1 MKERASG
8 SHRLPASAWLFDSG
22 LALVAA
28 VVSTLVFAELL
39 GVAQPAVPRGTL
51 ALGYVLVLLHTLPL
65 AARRRFPGAVLALS
79 VGSGLAVAAIGLPP
93 VVLGVAILVAVYSVA
108 AYGDRWVS
116 LAGLAAAELGSA
128 AVQLTPG
135 RFQAPTVV
143 SNALVVA
150 AAWLLGHFVGVRRAY
165 TARLEERTAE
175 LEERTAQLDQAREEL
190 AHRAVTEERLR
201 LARELHDVVAHA
213 MSVIAVQS
221 GVGAHVA
228 NTQPQEA
235 AKALAAI
242 EATSRAALTE
252 LRRLLGVLRQNSEPQ
267 GDLAPV
273 PGLANLDSLL
283 AEVAKA
289 GLAARLR
296 VEGTPSQLPAGVDLS
311 AYRIVQ
317 EALTNVVKHAGP
329 ARAQVRI
336 RYGDQDVTVEITDNG
351 RGVMALAGD
360 GRVGTGHGLIGMR
373 ERVAAFGGDLE
384 AGPCPGGGFRVAAR
398 LPLAVEGR

>member
-1 MKERASG
+1 MKERAIG
-8 SHRLPASAWLFDSG
+8 SRRLPASAWLFDSG

-28 VVSTLVFAELL
+28 GLSTAFFVFELVGSGL
-39 GVAQPAVPRGTL
+39 PRGIL
-51 ALGYVLVLLHTLPL
+51 ALGYALALLHTLPL
-65 AARRRFPGAVLALS
+65 AARRRFPGVVLALC
-79 VGSGLAVAAIGLPP
+79 VASGLAVAALGLSPI
-93 VVLGVAILVAVYSVA
+93 VLGVAILVAVYSVA

-116 LAGLAAAELGSA
+116 LAGLAAAEVGSV

-143 SNALVVA
+143 SNALVIG

-175 LEERTAQLDQAREEL
+175 LEQAREEL
-190 AHRAVTEERLR
+190 ARRAVTEERLR

-228 NTQPQEA
+228 STQPEEA

-242 EATSRAALTE
+242 EATSRAALEE
-252 LRRLLGVLRQNSEPQ
+252 LRRLLGVLRQDSEPQ
-267 GDLAPV
+267 GDLTPV
-273 PGLANLDSLL
+273 PGLADLDSLL

-289 GLAARLR
+289 GVGVRLR
-296 VEGTPSQLPAGVDLS
+296 VEGTPSPLPAGVDLS

-329 ARAQVRI
+329 ARAQVMVG
-336 RYGDQDVTVEITDNG
+336 YGDREVTVEVTDDG
-351 RGVMALAGD
+351 RGVGALAGD
-360 GRVGTGHGLIGMR
+360 GRAGVGHGLIGMR
-373 ERVAAFGGDLE
+373 ERVAAFDGDLE
-384 AGPCPGGGFRVAAR
+384 AGPRPGGGFRVAAR
-398 LPLAVEGR
+398 LPLAADRR